1 MSDTEKCHACG
12 EIKFTFKGVGDLW
25 WCSPCWESAYRL
37 KPSRPNNEHSRL
49 ERYVLA
55 LATGVYNQAGI
66 GTMTSTTPQWADGL
80 VDDAKALMA
89 AVDAEEVR
97 GQHEKA

>member
-12 EIKFTFKGVGDLW
+12 ETKFAFKTVGDRW
-25 WCSPCWESAYRL
+25 WCWPCWESAYRPKL
-37 KPSRPNNEHSRL
+37 SRPNNEHSRL

-55 LATGVYNQAGI
+55 LASGVERPD
-66 GTMTSTTPQWADGL
+66 TTRAYARRWAELL

-89 AVDAEEVR
+89 AVDAEA
-97 GQHEKA
+97 K